1 VERAVRYN
9 VMIRLMDDKPPEIV
23 SVMPVACLEPI
34 PVADILM
41 LADLLRRLEAN
52 SQIIPLPKKALAK

>member
-1 VERAVRYN
+1 
-9 VMIRLMDDKPPEIV
+9 MIRLMDDKPPEIV